1 MKYTDWQHEALEEF
15 LAKVKEIGEPSFA
28 WGFGNAFNDIEGSFN
43 QDDKSLVR
51 TFKYE
56 FTVEVPLTED
66 ELANAVLDTEYIILI
81 SAEDDPNSFML
92 DLKVYG
98 WTEYQKIRKLFEDA
112 GRTVVLYSTRIVGE
126 LGE

>member
-1 MKYTDWQHEALEEF
+1 MKYADWQHEVLEEF
-15 LAKVKEIGEPSFA
+15 LAKVKEIGKPSFA
-28 WGFGNAFNDIEGSFN
+28 WGFGNAFNDIEGSSN

-81 SAEDDPNSFML
+81 SAEDDPNSFIL

-98 WTEYQKIRKLFEDA
+98 WTEYQKIRKLFEDT

-126 LGE
+126 LG